1 MGIRYFGLAFDAA
14 LSDIGR
20 DDPGQILRHDPW
32 DGPAGIGCPPHCEH
46 DPEDWRDTCRGELHL
61 ERAWIDLQRLTRP
74 ADGDVARPA
83 YRMFEGN
90 VSFDAGLGATPWV
103 RAILPDDVI
112 AIRDDLRL
120 LISGFTTA
128 LRTGCEDYL
137 QLSPRWW
144 CSAVAEIVPDRS
156 NRRVRPVFDDDSETC
171 ESQRPRLAPTRHSE
185 TVVGT
190 SISS

>member
-14 LSDIGR
+14 LSDIAR

-74 ADGDVARPA
+74 ADGEVARPA

-90 VSFDAGLGATPWV
+90 VSLDAGLGAIPWV
-103 RAILPDDVI
+103 RVILPNEVP

-128 LRTGCEDYL
+128 LQTGCEDDLPPATDCFDYD
-137 QLSPRWW
+137 LSLLDQAELFTT
-144 CSAVAEIVPDRS
+144 CLVADRRGMVYEI
-156 NRRVRPVFDDDSETC
+156 
-171 ESQRPRLAPTRHSE
+171 A
-185 TVVGT
+185 
-190 SISS
+190 